1 MISPYCNILIEKG
14 LVYKPLYARNLSNHL
29 PMSLVALDK
38 MSANEAIQKSYF
50 DHSIKRLV
58 RRENNELIITQIN
71 DALGQAEYFEA
82 YYNYYLGRL
91 EKDSI
96 KNLMSESISILIKGI
111 SASAFHAFI
120 RLSYALETCN
130 KKEIAYA
137 LAYWSSEYNELATN
151 SKYTENSLPEI
162 INQINP
168 ISQNHDFSPG
178 IIIDRMNEINSILK
192 ASNIAIQ
199 SKDLNLDEIRTLC
212 LDIFSTNNNFTIL
225 HCITACHAFRSISEY
240 FSNYPEAISY
250 LWEAIIV
257 AYLSTQL
264 EFKSINIDLKETG
277 KIWSEIIEEATQSK
291 DDHVIKLVYSCWQE
305 DAFYK
310 TGDYKYI
317 AKRALGYYEKD

>member
-14 LVYKPLYARNLSNHL
+14 LAYKPLYSSKLSNHL

-58 RRENNELIITQIN
+58 KSENNQLIITHIN

-82 YYNYYLGRL
+82 YYNYYFDKL
-91 EKDSI
+91 EEESVK
-96 KNLMSESISILIKGI
+96 KFVTESISILIKGI

-151 SKYTENSLPEI
+151 SKYTKNSLPEI

-168 ISQNHDFSPG
+168 ISQNHEFSSG

-192 ASNIAIQ
+192 VSKIAIQ
-199 SKDLNLDEIRTLC
+199 SKGLNLDEIRTLC

-257 AYLSTQL
+257 AYLSTKL
-264 EFKSINIDLKETG
+264 DFKSINIERKKTG
-277 KIWSEIIEEATQSK
+277 KIWLEIIE
-291 DDHVIKLVYSCWQE
+291 
-305 DAFYK
+305 
-310 TGDYKYI
+310 
-317 AKRALGYYEKD
+317 

>member
-14 LVYKPLYARNLSNHL
+14 LAYKPLYSSKLSNHL

-58 RRENNELIITQIN
+58 KSENNQLIITHIN

-82 YYNYYLGRL
+82 YYNYYFDKL
-91 EKDSI
+91 EEESVK
-96 KNLMSESISILIKGI
+96 KFVTESISILIKGI

-151 SKYTENSLPEI
+151 SKYTKNSLPEI

-168 ISQNHDFSPG
+168 ISQNHEFSSG

-192 ASNIAIQ
+192 VSKIAIQ
-199 SKDLNLDEIRTLC
+199 SKGLNLDEIRTLC

-257 AYLSTQL
+257 AYLSTKL
-264 EFKSINIDLKETG
+264 EFKSINIERKKTG
-277 KIWSEIIEEATQSK
+277 KIWLEIIE
-291 DDHVIKLVYSCWQE
+291 
-305 DAFYK
+305 
-310 TGDYKYI
+310 
-317 AKRALGYYEKD
+317 